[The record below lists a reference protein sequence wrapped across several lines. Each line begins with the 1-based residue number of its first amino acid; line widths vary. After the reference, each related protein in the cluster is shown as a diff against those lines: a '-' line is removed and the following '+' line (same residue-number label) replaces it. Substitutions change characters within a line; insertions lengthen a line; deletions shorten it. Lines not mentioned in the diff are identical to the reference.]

1 MSNSLGPHG
10 PQHVRLLSFT
20 ISQSLLRFMSIESV
34 MISISSSATPFSS
47 CPQSFLA
54 SGFFPMSWLFT
65 SGGQSI
71 VYSASA
77 SPVLPMN
84 IQGWFPLGFT
94 GLISLLSKGF
104 SRVFSSTT
112 IGKHHFFSTQPS
124 LGSNKPRTGIW
135 VLLGW
140 WTGEDL
146 GRGSES
152 LEALPGFPIPW
163 FTHLFHLAILE
174 VYSFILN
181 WSCSN

>member
-20 ISQSLLRFMSIESV
+20 ISQSLLRFTSIESV
-34 MISISSSATPFSS
+34 MISISSSATTFSS

-94 GLISLLSKGF
+94 GLIALLSKGF

-112 IGKHHFFSTQPS
+112 IQKH
-124 LGSNKPRTGIW
+124 
-135 VLLGW
+135 
-140 WTGEDL
+140 
-146 GRGSES
+146 
-152 LEALPGFPIPW
+152 
-163 FTHLFHLAILE
+163 
-174 VYSFILN
+174 ILN
-181 WSCSN
+181 TLYYEIYVYIYMISSCHPPASWNDSANERERL